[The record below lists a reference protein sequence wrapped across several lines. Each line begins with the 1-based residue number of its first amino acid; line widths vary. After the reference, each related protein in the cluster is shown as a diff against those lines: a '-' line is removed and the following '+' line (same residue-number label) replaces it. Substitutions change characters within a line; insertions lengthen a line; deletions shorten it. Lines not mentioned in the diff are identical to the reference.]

1 MAAAIISGLVS
12 KGFDKQKIHVSE
24 PWDVNRNKMADLGV
38 KTTTSNLE
46 AASGADVLIIAVKPQ
61 VAKTVCQELAG
72 AWSSS
77 SSSSDAA
84 AALPLLVSIAAGITS
99 DSLRGW
105 STTSAGR
112 APPVVRVMPNTPA
125 LVGEGA
131 SGLYAAGDVS
141 AEQRELV
148 SALMSSVSKA
158 TEWVDREELLDVV
171 TGLSGKETT
180 PTRPCHSLA
189 LNRLWLDCSVHVL
202 TPVDP
207 TRFRPGV
214 LLRHRGA
221 PGRERDAPR
230 PPRGAGDA
238 AGQADVLRRRQDHAR
253 VGRDARPAAQE
264 RHQPQW
270 HHPGRARE
278 LRGVGPG
285 GHRRRRGGGGHQEG
299 RGARED
305 ARPALAGP
313 PGSFFRS
320 PSFRH
325 LARAGLVLLLL
336 ACGR

>member
-77 SSSSDAA
+77 SA

-105 STTSAGR
+105 ATTSGGK

-141 AEQRELV
+141 PEQRELV

-171 TGLSGKETT
+171 TGLSGK
-180 PTRPCHSLA
+180 R
-189 LNRLWLDCSVHVL
+189 
-202 TPVDP
+202 
-207 TRFRPGV
+207 
-214 LLRHRGA
+214 
-221 PGRERDAPR
+221 
-230 PPRGAGDA
+230 
-238 AGQADVLRRRQDHAR
+238 
-253 VGRDARPAAQE
+253 
-264 RHQPQW
+264 
-270 HHPGRARE
+270 
-278 LRGVGPG
+278 
-285 GHRRRRGGGGHQEG
+285 
-299 RGARED
+299 
-305 ARPALAGP
+305 
-313 PGSFFRS
+313 
-320 PSFRH
+320 
-325 LARAGLVLLLL
+325 
-336 ACGR
+336 

>member
-77 SSSSDAA
+77 ATAS
-84 AALPLLVSIAAGITS
+84 LPLLVSIAAGITS
-99 DSLRGW
+99 DSLRAW
-105 STTSAGR
+105 STTSAGK

-141 AEQRELV
+141 AEQKELV

-171 TGLSGKETT
+171 TGLSGEPQNALPYSTLSLCALDG
-180 PTRPCHSLA
+180 PLTRPRDLF
-189 LNRLWLDCSVHVL
+189 NFL
-202 TPVDP
+202 T
-207 TRFRPGV
+207 
-214 LLRHRGA
+214 L
-221 PGRERDAPR
+221 PR
-230 PPRGAGDA
+230 PQQVPA
-238 AGQADVLRRRQDHAR
+238 RRT
-253 VGRDARPAAQE
+253 
-264 RHQPQW
+264 
-270 HHPGRARE
+270 
-278 LRGVGPG
+278 
-285 GHRRRRGGGGHQEG
+285 
-299 RGARED
+299 
-305 ARPALAGP
+305 
-313 PGSFFRS
+313 SS
-320 PSFRH
+320 PSWST
-325 LARAGLVLLLL
+325 
-336 ACGR
+336 